1 MLMKIKFFIVV
12 LFILIVTLIAC
23 DRETEKRKIKLSNEI
38 IATRQDQKLTTT
50 IQLEPRERRSI
61 AVMFFQN
68 QTGDQNLQWLQKGL
82 TEMFIR
88 ALSQTRSLSV
98 LSTERL
104 HEILERISKSD
115 VPKSIDLDLAAIVAK
130 EANVEA
136 IVVGNITKSG
146 DELKINV
153 KLKEPNQGMV
163 LKEESIEGPGLEK
176 IFAMV
181 DHLTEKIK
189 SDLNVSLELAEANK
203 GIAELSTNSLEAWR
217 YYTDGVENL
226 NKLFYKDAIAQLN
239 KAIAIDSNFVSAY
252 LRLMRGYGEEGMVK
266 EAVQTYEKLQQLK
279 NHATEQ
285 DLYNI
290 ALTDASLK
298 GDIQTMMAAHE
309 SWLKKYPDDREANFN
324 LATLLYRL
332 NDHHK
337 SIKHLEKTLQIDPNY
352 KLAINQMGYENA
364 FIGNLNQAI
373 AYFDKY
379 QQLAPDEPNPFDSK
393 GEIYSWYGE
402 FKQAEKQLKAAIKV
416 NENFYF
422 ALFHLALVYLD
433 QGDYKK
439 ALKTFE
445 QYLEKVNDG
454 NLKANAYTY
463 IAWTNKLLGNLDQAA
478 ENFNQSMAANPFQY
492 FPAEQLNKLYAVRND
507 SARARQA
514 LLEYYDQIKNSLD
527 NDFLRNQYFWLPF
540 VFTMVY
546 DFHFDE
552 TLALLNKVIA
562 EADNPTFRLRAKFM
576 LSQLYLKH
584 NQFDRVTQLWQD
596 AWSADVVTF
605 YKMARNIDYDG
616 FWKWYANFNFLF
628 YQDSEHGI
636 GHYLQNIQ
644 SAQENDA
651 KHFEVGFR
659 WLLADLYFH
668 QNDWVRGQEQLK
680 LVGAPEEQQWLVI
693 GPFDNKDGFHH
704 KFPPEKKIDLLKTYK
719 ENSSTISWQHPD
731 DSMRDGYINL
741 AALYQKSDMAVAY
754 ALIHVKSPDQRAV
767 QLRLGADE
775 AVKVWL
781 NDREVWRMNRIRD
794 AIIDDDV
801 AQVTLQPGLN
811 KILIKIINRWE
822 EWGFYFRVTDE
833 VGNGFNDIE
842 FVSADKVDL

>member
-1 MLMKIKFFIVV
+1 MKYRFVF
-12 LFILIVTLIAC
+12 LLLLLIISLVSC
-23 DRETEKRKIKLSNEI
+23 NQEPEKRKIKLSNEI
-38 IATRQDQKLTTT
+38 TATRQDQKLTTT

-88 ALSQTRSLSV
+88 ALSQSRSLSV

-104 HEILERISKSD
+104 HEILERIGKSD

-136 IVVGNITKSG
+136 IVVGNITKNG

-163 LKEESIEGPGLEK
+163 LKEESVEGPGLEK

-189 SDLNVSLELAEANK
+189 SDLNISLEMAESSR

-252 LRLMRGYGEEGMVK
+252 LRLMHGYGQEGMVK
-266 EAVQTYEKLQQLK
+266 EAVQIYEQLQQLK
-279 NHATEQ
+279 DHATEQ

-352 KLAINQMGYENA
+352 KLAINQMGYEHA
-364 FIGNLNQAI
+364 FIGNLTRAI
-373 AYFDKY
+373 AYFDQY
-379 QQLAPDEPNPFDSK
+379 QQIAPDEPNPYDSK
-393 GEIYSWYGE
+393 GEIYTWYGE

-416 NENFYF
+416 SENFYF
-422 ALFHLALVYLD
+422 AQFHLALVYLD
-433 QGDYKK
+433 QGEYKK

-454 NLKANAYTY
+454 NLKAMAYTY
-463 IAWTNKLLGNLDQAA
+463 IAWTNKLLGNLDQAT
-478 ENFNQSMAANPFQY
+478 ENFNQSMTANPFQY
-492 FPAEQLNKLYAVRND
+492 FPAAQLNKLYAVQND
-507 SARARQA
+507 SARARQV
-514 LLEYYDQIKNSLD
+514 LLEYYDQIKHSLD
-527 NDFLRNQYFWLPF
+527 NKLLRTQLVPLLFI
-540 VFTMVY
+540 FTMIY
-546 DFHFDE
+546 DIHVDE
-552 TLALLNKVIA
+552 TGALLNKVIA
-562 EADNPTFRLRAKFM
+562 ETDNPSFRLRAKFM
-576 LSQLYLKH
+576 LSQIYLKH
-584 NQFDRVTQLWQD
+584 HQFDQVTLLWQD
-596 AWSADVVTF
+596 AWSSDVVTF

-628 YQDSEHGI
+628 YQYSKHGI
-636 GHYLQNIQ
+636 RHYLQNIK

-651 KHFEVGFR
+651 KLFEVGFR
-659 WLLADLYFH
+659 MLLADLYFH
-668 QNDWVRGQEQLK
+668 QKDMIRGQEQLK

-693 GPFDNKDGFHH
+693 GSFDNKDGFHK
-704 KFPPEKKIDLLKTYK
+704 KFPPEKKIDLAKSYQ
-719 ENSSTISWQHPD
+719 ENSSIISWQHPD
-731 DSMRDGYINL
+731 DGMKDGYINL

-754 ALIHVKSPDQRAV
+754 GLIYVKSPDQRAV

-781 NDREVWRMNRIRD
+781 NDQEMWRMNRIRN
-794 AIIDDDV
+794 AVIDDDI
-801 AQVTLQPGLN
+801 ASVTLQPGLN
-811 KILIKIINRWE
+811 KILIKVINRWE
-822 EWGFYFRVTDE
+822 DWGFYFRVTDE
-833 VGNGFNDIE
+833 KGNGIPAVE
-842 FVSADKVDL
+842 FIAPDMAGPID